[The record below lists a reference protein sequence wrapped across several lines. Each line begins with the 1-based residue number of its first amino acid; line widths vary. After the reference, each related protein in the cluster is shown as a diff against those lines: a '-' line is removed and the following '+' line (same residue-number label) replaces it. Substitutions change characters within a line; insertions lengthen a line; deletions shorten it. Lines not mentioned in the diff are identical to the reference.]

1 MKTNILHIGKFLLLS
16 AAVTLVS
23 CDDWLDVRP
32 KSEILADN
40 HFETE
45 SGFKDQLTG
54 VYTAMTETSMYGR
67 SLSFGL
73 MSVLSQDYDLKS
85 ESSYRYAA
93 EYNYEETNTKNMID
107 NIWSS
112 TYSCI
117 ANLNIMLQYIDND
130 PNIFTDNNYKMYK
143 GEILGLRAFLHLE
156 MLRIFSPSPKA
167 NGGAMAIPYVTK
179 YDKVVTTQKTV
190 NQTLDLIINDL
201 LDAEELLK
209 DSDPMPNKEV
219 YYTTRWARRYYF
231 NYYAVVGTLARAYM
245 YKGDTENALK
255 YAEMIVEEGEDPS
268 DSNFSWTHY
277 TTMNSQHE
285 YEVNR
290 LFSGECLFYLNVKD
304 FNDIVKYHFT
314 SSSSNNTFTPSETKA
329 DQIYEKTSKGLGND
343 YRMLKNFA
351 YDGADKYLWKYHQYE
366 NSVCANIVPVL
377 RKSEAYY
384 IAAEIL
390 KDSDPARAVELL
402 NLVREARNLSLYPL
416 PETLT
421 ADEIQEEVRKEYRKE
436 FLAEGQMFFY
446 YKRVNAD
453 RIEGAGVGAAN
464 VYVLPMPDNEIE
476 FGERK

>member
-1 MKTNILHIGKFLLLS
+1 MKTNILNIGKLLLLGIGVS
-16 AAVTLVS
+16 LVS
-23 CDDWLDVRP
+23 CEDWLDVRP
-32 KSEILADN
+32 KSEILTDM
-40 HFETE
+40 HFEEE
-45 SGFKDQLTG
+45 SGFRDQLAG

-85 ESSYRYAA
+85 ESTYRYAA

-112 TYSCI
+112 TYNCI
-117 ANLNIMLQYIDND
+117 ANLNIMLKYIDND

-167 NGGAMAIPYVTK
+167 NANAMAVPYVTQ
-179 YDKVVTTQKTV
+179 YDKVVTKQKTV
-190 NQTLDLIINDL
+190 NETMNLIIADL
-201 LDAEELLK
+201 LEAEKLLK
-209 DSDPMPNKEV
+209 ESDSFLNQDLN
-219 YYTTRWARRYYF
+219 YTVRWDRRYYF

-245 YKGDTENALK
+245 YKGDTANALT
-255 YAEMIVEEGEDPS
+255 YANMIIEEGEDYNS
-268 DSNFSWTHY
+268 DFSWTSND
-277 TTMNSQHE
+277 TMESK
-285 YEVNR
+285 YEQQVDR

-314 SSSSNNTFTPSETKA
+314 SSASNNTFTPSETKA
-329 DQIYEKTSKGLGND
+329 EQIYEKAMGYGND
-343 YRMLKNFA
+343 YRLHKNFQ

-366 NSVCANIVPVL
+366 NGACTDIVPVL
-377 RKSEAYY
+377 RKSESYY

-390 KDSDPARAVELL
+390 KESDPERAIELL
-402 NLVREARNLSLYPL
+402 NLVREARNLEFAPL
-416 PETLT
+416 SNLT
-421 ADEIQEEVRKEYRKE
+421 AEQIQEEVGKEYRKE

-446 YKRVNAD
+446 YKRLDAT
-453 RIEGAGVGAAN
+453 RIEGAGVNAQSI
-464 VYVLPMPDNEIE
+464 YVLPMPDTEIE

>member
-1 MKTNILHIGKFLLLS
+1 MKTTILNIGKLLLLS
-16 AAVTLVS
+16 VGVTLVS
-23 CDDWLDVRP
+23 CEDWLDVRP
-32 KSEILADN
+32 KSEILTDV

-67 SLSFGL
+67 NLSFGL
-73 MSVLSQDYDLKS
+73 MSVLSQDYDLKT
-85 ESSYRYAA
+85 ESTYRYAA
-93 EYNYEETNTKNMID
+93 EYNYEETNTKGMID

-112 TYSCI
+112 TYNCI
-117 ANLNIMLQYIDND
+117 ANLNIMLKYIDND
-130 PNIFTDNNYKMYK
+130 PNIFTDDNYAMYK

-167 NGGAMAIPYVTK
+167 NGSAMAVPYVTQ
-179 YDKVVTTQKTV
+179 YDKIITAQKSV
-190 NQTLDLIINDL
+190 NQTLDLIIEDL

-209 DSDPMPNKEV
+209 DSDPMTDKSLN
-219 YYTTRWARRYYF
+219 YTDRWARRYYF

-245 YKGDTENALK
+245 YKGDTTNALK
-255 YAEMIVEEGEDPS
+255 YAEMIIEEGEEFN
-268 DSNFSWTHY
+268 SNFGWTHY

-290 LFSGECLFYLNVKD
+290 LFSGECLFYLNIKD
-304 FNDIVKYHFT
+304 FDDIVKYHFT
-314 SSSSNNTFTPSETKA
+314 SSSSNNTFTPSANKA
-329 DQIYEKTSKGLGND
+329 DLIYEKTSKGYGND

-366 NSVCANIVPVL
+366 NGVCTNIMPVL

-384 IAAEIL
+384 IAAECL
-390 KDSDPARAVELL
+390 KESNPKRAVELL

-421 ADEIQEEVRKEYRKE
+421 ANEIQEEVGKEYRKE
-436 FLAEGQMFFY
+436 FLAEGQMFYY
-446 YKRVNAD
+446 YKRLNANQ
-453 RIEGAGVGAAN
+453 IEGAGVSATN
-464 VYVLPMPDNEIE
+464 VYVLPMPDTEIE

>member
-1 MKTNILHIGKFLLLS
+1 MKTNILHIGKLLLLCVG
-16 AAVTLVS
+16 VTMVS

-85 ESSYRYAA
+85 ESTYRYAA
-93 EYNYEETNTKNMID
+93 EYNYEETNTKGMID

-112 TYSCI
+112 TYNCI
-117 ANLNIMLQYIDND
+117 ANLNIMLKYIDND

-167 NGGAMAIPYVTK
+167 NSNAMAVPYVTQ
-179 YDKVVTTQKTV
+179 YDKVVTKQKTV
-190 NQTLDLIINDL
+190 NETMNLIIADL
-201 LDAEELLK
+201 LEAEKLLKESDTFLNEEL
-209 DSDPMPNKEV
+209 N
-219 YYTTRWARRYYF
+219 YTVRWDRRYYF
-231 NYYAVVGTLARAYM
+231 NYYAVLGTLARAYM
-245 YKGDTENALK
+245 YKGDHANALT
-255 YAEMIVEEGEDPS
+255 YANMIIEEGEDYNS
-268 DSNFSWTHY
+268 DFSWTSND
-277 TTMNSQHE
+277 TMESK
-285 YEVNR
+285 YENQVNR

-314 SSSSNNTFTPSETKA
+314 SSASNNTFTPSETKA
-329 DQIYEKTSKGLGND
+329 EQIYEKALGYGND
-343 YRMLKNFA
+343 YRLHKNFQ

-366 NSVCANIVPVL
+366 GGACNDIVPVL
-377 RKSEAYY
+377 RKSESYY

-390 KDSDPARAVELL
+390 KESNPERAIELL
-402 NLVREARNLSLYPL
+402 NLVREARNLEFAPL
-416 PETLT
+416 SDLS
-421 ADEIQEEVRKEYRKE
+421 ADQIQEEVAKEYRKE

-446 YKRVNAD
+446 YKRLDAS
-453 RIEGAGVGAAN
+453 RIEGAGVNAQSI
-464 VYVLPMPDNEIE
+464 YVLPMPDTEIE

>member
-54 VYTAMTETSMYGR
+54 VYTAMTGTSMYGR

-93 EYNYEETNTKNMID
+93 EYDYKETNTKNMID
-107 NIWSS
+107 NIWSD
-112 TYSCI
+112 TYNCI
-117 ANLNIMLQYIDND
+117 ANLNVMLQYIDND
-130 PNIFTDNNYKMYK
+130 PNIFADNNYKMYK

-167 NGGAMAIPYVTK
+167 NAGAMAIPYVTK
-179 YDKVVTTQKTV
+179 YDKVVTTQKSV

-201 LDAEELLK
+201 LEAEELLK
-209 DSDPMPNKEV
+209 DSDPMPNKKIA
-219 YYTTRWARRYYF
+219 YTVRWARRYYF

-255 YAEMIVEEGEDPS
+255 YAEMIIEEGENPS

-277 TTMNSQHE
+277 TTMESKYE

-290 LFSGECLFYLNVKD
+290 LFSGECLFYLNIKD
-304 FNDIVKYHFT
+304 FDDIVKYHFT
-314 SSSSNNTFTPSETKA
+314 SSSSNNTFSPSDIKA
-329 DQIYEKTSKGLGND
+329 EKIYEKEKGYGND
-343 YRMLKNFA
+343 YRLLKNFA
-351 YDGADKYLWKYHQYE
+351 YDGDRKYLWKYHQYE
-366 NSVCANIVPVL
+366 NGVCNDIMPVL
-377 RKSEAYY
+377 RKSESYY

-390 KDSDPARAVELL
+390 KDSDPERAVELL
-402 NLVREARNLSLYPL
+402 NLVREARHLQLYPL
-416 PETLT
+416 SKDLN
-421 ADEIQEEVRKEYRKE
+421 ADEIQDEVRKEYRKE
-436 FLAEGQMFFY
+436 FLGEGQMFFY
-446 YKRVNAD
+446 YKRVNAEY
-453 RIEGAGVGAAN
+453 IEDASGSAAN
-464 VYVLPMPDNEIE
+464 VYVLPMPDDEIE

>member
-1 MKTNILHIGKFLLLS
+1 MKTTILNFGKLLLLS
-16 AAVTLVS
+16 VGVTMVS
-23 CDDWLDVRP
+23 CEDWLDVRP
-32 KSEILADN
+32 KSEILTDV

-67 SLSFGL
+67 NLSFGL

-93 EYNYEETNTKNMID
+93 EYNYEETKTKGMID

-112 TYSCI
+112 TYNAI
-117 ANLNIMLQYIDND
+117 ANLNVMLKYIDND
-130 PNIFTDNNYKMYK
+130 PDIFTDNNYAMYK

-156 MLRIFSPSPKA
+156 MLRIFSPSPKVDG
-167 NGGAMAIPYVTK
+167 NAMAIPYVTQ
-179 YDKVVTTQKTV
+179 YDKVVTAQKSV
-190 NQTLDLIINDL
+190 NQTLDLIIDDL
-201 LDAEELLK
+201 LDAEELMK
-209 DSDPMPNKEV
+209 DSDPMLDDDL
-219 YYTTRWARRYYF
+219 YYTVRWARRCYF
-231 NYYAVVGTLARAYM
+231 NYYAVVGTLARAYL
-245 YKGDTENALK
+245 YKGDTTNALK
-255 YAEMIVEEGEDPS
+255 YAEMIIEEGEEA
-268 DSNFSWTHY
+268 DSNFGWTHY

-290 LFSGECLFYLNVKD
+290 LFSGECLFYLNIKD
-304 FNDIVKYHFT
+304 FDDVVKYHFT
-314 SSSSNNTFTPSETKA
+314 SSSSNDTFTPSDNKA
-329 DQIYEKTSKGLGND
+329 DLIYEKTSKGYGND
-343 YRMLKNFA
+343 YRLLKNFA

-366 NSVCANIVPVL
+366 NGVCTDIMPVL

-390 KDSDPARAVELL
+390 KDSDPERAIELL

-416 PETLT
+416 PATLT
-421 ADEIQEEVRKEYRKE
+421 ADEIQDEVGKEYRKE

-446 YKRVNAD
+446 YKRLNAS
-453 RIEGAGVGAAN
+453 RIEGAGVSATN
-464 VYVLPMPDNEIE
+464 VYVLPMPDTEIE

>member
-1 MKTNILHIGKFLLLS
+1 MKTTILNIGKLLLLS
-16 AAVTLVS
+16 VGVTLVS
-23 CDDWLDVRP
+23 CEDWLDVRP
-32 KSEILADN
+32 KSEILTDV

-67 SLSFGL
+67 NLSFGL

-85 ESSYRYAA
+85 ESTYRYAA
-93 EYNYEETNTKNMID
+93 EYNYEETNTKGMID

-112 TYSCI
+112 TYNCI
-117 ANLNIMLQYIDND
+117 ANLNIMLKYIDND
-130 PNIFTDNNYKMYK
+130 PYIFTDDNYAMYK

-167 NGGAMAIPYVTK
+167 NGGAMAIPYVTQ
-179 YDKVVTTQKTV
+179 YDKVITAQKSV
-190 NQTLDLIINDL
+190 NQTLDLIIEDL

-209 DSDPMPNKEV
+209 DSDPMTDENLN
-219 YYTTRWARRYYF
+219 YTVRWARRYYF
-231 NYYAVVGTLARAYM
+231 NYYAVIGTLARAYM
-245 YKGDTENALK
+245 YKGDTTNALK
-255 YAEMIVEEGEDPS
+255 YAEMIIEEGENTN
-268 DSNFSWTHY
+268 SNFGWTHY
-277 TTMNSQHE
+277 TTMNSQYE

-290 LFSGECLFYLNVKD
+290 LFSGECLFYLNIKD
-304 FNDIVKYHFT
+304 FDDIVKYHFT
-314 SSSSNNTFTPSETKA
+314 SSSSNNTFTPSENKA
-329 DQIYEKTSKGLGND
+329 DLIYEKTSKGYGND

-366 NSVCANIVPVL
+366 NGVCKDIMPVL

-384 IAAEIL
+384 IAAECL
-390 KDSDPARAVELL
+390 KDSNPERAVELL
-402 NLVREARNLSLYPL
+402 NLVREARNLSLFPL
-416 PETLT
+416 SKTLT
-421 ADEIQEEVRKEYRKE
+421 ANEIQEEVGKEYRKE

-446 YKRVNAD
+446 YKRLNAD

-464 VYVLPMPDNEIE
+464 VYVLPMPDTEIE

>member
-1 MKTNILHIGKFLLLS
+1 MKKNILHIGKLLLLS

-54 VYTAMTETSMYGR
+54 VYTAMTGTSMYGR

-112 TYSCI
+112 AYSCI

-130 PNIFTDNNYKMYK
+130 PNIFTDDNYAMYK
-143 GEILGLRAFLHLE
+143 GEILGLRAFLHLD

-167 NGGAMAIPYVTK
+167 NSGAMAVPYVTQ
-179 YDKVVTTQKTV
+179 YNKVITAQKSV

-201 LDAEELLK
+201 LEAQDLLENIDPITNVEE
-209 DSDPMPNKEV
+209 D
-219 YYTTRWARRYYF
+219 YYSRGSRKSYF
-231 NYYAVVGTLARAYM
+231 NYYAVISTLARAYH
-245 YKGDTENALK
+245 YKGDQENALK
-255 YAEMIVEEGEDPS
+255 YANMIIEAGEEYSTIIP
-268 DSNFSWTHY
+268 WTHY
-277 TTMNSQHE
+277 STMESSHD

-290 LFSGECLFYLNVKD
+290 LFSGECVFYLAIKD
-304 FNDIVKYHFT
+304 LDNIVKYHFT
-314 SSSSNNTFTPSETKA
+314 SSSSNDTFTPSEVKA
-329 DQIYEKTSKGLGND
+329 DQIFEKSSKGYGND
-343 YRMLKNFA
+343 YRLLKNFA
-351 YDGADKYLWKYHQYE
+351 YDGANKYLWKYHQYE
-366 NSVCANIVPVL
+366 NGVCTDIMPIL

-390 KDSDPARAVELL
+390 KESDPKRAIELL
-402 NLVREARNLSLYPL
+402 NLVRAARNLSIFAL

-421 ADEIQEEVRKEYRKE
+421 ASEIQEEIYKEYRKE

-446 YKRVNAD
+446 YKRLNMNN
-453 RIEGAGVGAAN
+453 IEGAGISATN
-464 VYVLPMPDNEIE
+464 VYVLPIPDTEQE

>member
-1 MKTNILHIGKFLLLS
+1 MKTNILNIGKLLLLGIGVS
-16 AAVTLVS
+16 LVS
-23 CDDWLDVRP
+23 CEDWLDVRP
-32 KSEILADN
+32 KSEILTDM
-40 HFETE
+40 HFEEE
-45 SGFKDQLTG
+45 SGFRDQLAG

-85 ESSYRYAA
+85 ESTYRYAA

-112 TYSCI
+112 TYNCI
-117 ANLNIMLQYIDND
+117 ANLNIMLKYIDND

-167 NGGAMAIPYVTK
+167 NNNAMAVPYVTQ
-179 YDKVVTTQKTV
+179 YDKVVTKQKTV
-190 NQTLDLIINDL
+190 NETMNLIIADL
-201 LDAEELLK
+201 LEAEKLLK
-209 DSDPMPNKEV
+209 ESDSFLNQDLN
-219 YYTTRWARRYYF
+219 YTVRWDRRYYF

-245 YKGDTENALK
+245 YKGDTANALT
-255 YAEMIVEEGEDPS
+255 YANMIIEEGEDYNS
-268 DSNFSWTHY
+268 DFSWTSND
-277 TTMNSQHE
+277 TMESK
-285 YEVNR
+285 YEQQVDR

-314 SSSSNNTFTPSETKA
+314 SSASNNTFTPSETKA
-329 DQIYEKTSKGLGND
+329 EQIYEKAMGYGND
-343 YRMLKNFA
+343 YRLHKNFQ

-366 NSVCANIVPVL
+366 NGACTDIVPVL
-377 RKSEAYY
+377 RKSESYY

-390 KDSDPARAVELL
+390 KESDPERAIELL
-402 NLVREARNLSLYPL
+402 NLVREARNLEFAPL
-416 PETLT
+416 SDLT
-421 ADEIQEEVRKEYRKE
+421 ADQIQEEVGKEYRKE

-446 YKRVNAD
+446 YKRLDAT
-453 RIEGAGVGAAN
+453 RIEGAGVNAQSI
-464 VYVLPMPDNEIE
+464 YVLPMPDTEIE

>member
-1 MKTNILHIGKFLLLS
+1 MKTNILKIGKLLLLGIGVS
-16 AAVTLVS
+16 LVS

-32 KSEILADN
+32 KSEILTDI

-45 SGFKDQLTG
+45 NGFKDQLTG

-85 ESSYRYAA
+85 ESTYRYAA
-93 EYNYEETNTKNMID
+93 EYNYEETGTKGMID

-112 TYSCI
+112 TYNCI
-117 ANLNIMLQYIDND
+117 ANLNVMLKYIDND
-130 PNIFTDNNYKMYK
+130 PNIFNDNNYKMYK

-167 NGGAMAIPYVTK
+167 NANAMAVPYVTQ

-190 NQTLDLIINDL
+190 NETVNLIIADL
-201 LDAEELLK
+201 LEAEQLLK
-209 DSDPMPNKEV
+209 DSDPMLDKELE
-219 YYTTRWARRYYF
+219 YTTRWARRYYF

-245 YKGDTENALK
+245 YKGDNANALT
-255 YAEMIVEEGEDPS
+255 YAEIIIDEGEQN
-268 DSNFSWTHY
+268 DSNFGWTHY
-277 TTMNSQHE
+277 TTMNSQYE
-285 YEVNR
+285 NEVNR
-290 LFSGECLFYLNVKD
+290 LFSGECLFYLNIKD
-304 FNDIVKYHFT
+304 FNDVVKYHFT
-314 SSSSNNTFTPSETKA
+314 ASSSNNTFTPSDTKA
-329 DQIYEKTSKGLGND
+329 DQIYEKSSKGYGND
-343 YRMLKNFA
+343 YRMLKSFA
-351 YDGADKYLWKYHQYE
+351 YDGANKYLWKYHQYE
-366 NSVCANIVPVL
+366 NGVCTDIMPVI

-384 IAAEIL
+384 IAAEVL
-390 KDSDPARAVELL
+390 KESNPTRAIELL

-421 ADEIQEEVRKEYRKE
+421 TEEIQDEIGKEYRKE
-436 FLAEGQMFFY
+436 FLAEGQMFYY
-446 YKRVNAD
+446 YKRLDAN
-453 RIEGAGVGAAN
+453 RIEGAGVNAQS